1 MSLSVCAFAH
11 HLNGNPFYVLSCI
24 FFPAPM
30 SSTLISLGMCTRTYI
45 CIQAYLYD
53 AAHHDLPPA
62 YLSCRNISW
71 LFYGV
76 TFRLPPMN
84 PVGERGASLH
94 TPQNSKANH
103 PCRSQQSVQLR
114 EKKTPG
120 TSRHQQSRQADC
132 LSSAVLLPFAL
143 KWTNLLCLLKNIV
156 FLSLVIQTE
165 SNYSLIIHLP
175 AWEHKWNWFGP
186 AFWP

>member
-1 MSLSVCAFAH
+1 ME
-11 HLNGNPFYVLSCI
+11 LSCI
-24 FFPAPM
+24 IRVCVTHSCVYECLCLRICTSFERQSLLCFKLHFFPAPM
-30 SSTLISLGMCTRTYI
+30 SSTLISQGTCTRTYI
-45 CIQAYLYD
+45 CIPDLAYLYD
-53 AAHHDLPPA
+53 AARRDLPPA
-62 YLSCRNISW
+62 YHSCRNISW

-132 LSSAVLLPFAL
+132 LSSAVLLIPFAL
-143 KWTNLLCLLKNIV
+143 EWTHLLCLLKNIV
-156 FLSLVIQTE
+156 FLSLIY
-165 SNYSLIIHLP
+165 SNRKQL
-175 AWEHKWNWFGP
+175 
-186 AFWP
+186 